1 MHRIDSTDISELGI
15 NAVKVL
21 DDGNLYYMKEYK
33 DTIKDL
39 DIYNFNYIVFEED
52 IDNMVYIE
60 FDQYFRTDFI
70 EILDFFN
77 EYLYIDVEAISN
89 LENNTNSI
97 EMHKMMVKNIIKF
110 LMMILP
116 YTHLKGVLSKHE
128 IEGFHEA
135 LEVVSTIT
143 IKDQI
148 INEIELAKSEQHN
161 FNNLMSNIQET
172 ITNKNKKDKFTDMI
186 QVLDVNIQEKIKVF
200 DYYISIINSSG
211 RESLSELLK
220 LYIKKDSRN
229 IL

>member
-116 YTHLKGVLSKHE
+116 YTHLKGMLSKHE

-135 LEVVSTIT
+135 LETVSTIT
-143 IKDQI
+143 IKEQI
-148 INEIELAKSEQHN
+148 IKEIELAKSEQNN